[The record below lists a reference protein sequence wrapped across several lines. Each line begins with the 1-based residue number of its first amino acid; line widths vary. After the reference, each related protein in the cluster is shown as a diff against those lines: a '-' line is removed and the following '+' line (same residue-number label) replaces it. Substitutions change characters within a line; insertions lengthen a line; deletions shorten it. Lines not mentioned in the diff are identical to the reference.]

1 MSYYRQSGVAD
12 GLIRSINQGLSARVK
27 SDDAYANT
35 RLNNC
40 EFKRAA
46 AIVKPVY
53 AAVTPAWRTMFRR
66 FAFAE
71 LVKTILA
78 SIKESSETW
87 GCRIPAA
94 DLPGL
99 LVDAFEN
106 HAKSGTYDG
115 MYGDFSGEA
124 DGDDYAV
131 TTAISVAKQTE
142 LQELGIDGLFV
153 KNVGVALAV
162 KAPAA
167 STPELPGVLS
177 VKSAE
182 IALEDHEFSGT
193 AINDTNSISVL
204 GSDWITPTLQTRFG
218 TADETAVVIIVGIM
232 PYRIVNNQKYI
243 LQERC
248 TYVTLAE
255 DYESFGA

>member
-1 MSYYRQSGVAD
+1 MSYYRQSGVID

-78 SIKESSETW
+78 SIKEDDGTW

-94 DLPGL
+94 DLPNL
-99 LVDAFEN
+99 MVDAFEN

-115 MYGDFSGEA
+115 LYGDFSASANDTDMDIAES
-124 DGDDYAV
+124 
-131 TTAISVAKQTE
+131 ISVEKQTE
-142 LQELGIDGLFV
+142 LQALGIDGVFV
-153 KNVGVALAV
+153 KPVGVAVAV

-167 STPELPGVLS
+167 TNPELPGVLAIRE
-177 VKSAE
+177 KSERLTDLA
-182 IALEDHEFSGT
+182 FTGT
-193 AINDTNSISVL
+193 AISNTDNIAVLDNDFIDT
-204 GSDWITPTLQTRFG
+204 TAQARF
-218 TADETAVVIIVGIM
+218 TAADETAVVAIIGIM
-232 PYRIVNNQKYI
+232 PYRTVNGQKYI

-248 TYVTLAE
+248 TYVTKALPYSA
-255 DYESFGA
+255 FGA